1 MSGLVECPDP
11 ENCEPYGT
19 HYRRAQEGRCIRC
32 GNWPQVCGH
41 DLPLAERMKS
51 IAIDR
56 TSLQVR

>member
-1 MSGLVECPDP
+1 MSEDI
-11 ENCEPYGT
+11 EN
-19 HYRRAQEGRCIRC
+19 RRAQEGRCIRC

-56 TSLQVR
+56 TSLRP